1 MGKNHGVSVALFV
14 EVAVPLP
21 VEETYDYALPPGC
34 AVEPG
39 ARVLVPY
46 SGRRVTGVVVA
57 VREAPSRSTRRAI
70 RTIQSVV
77 DERPVLDPPLM
88 QVVLRAAHD
97 ELCPP
102 GLALAAAIPPGTAPR
117 PGRAVCLREGGRRA
131 VERGEARGAL
141 GRVLWA
147 LGRGPLPETA
157 LRRRFPECA
166 PALDR
171 LERIGW
177 IERVEATEPPRVR
190 LRTAR
195 VYHLVEP
202 VDLEALRTRLRRARR
217 QLEIV
222 ETLARAP
229 APLPAS
235 PSLRALIRA
244 ELVRVEEREVSRR
257 TQSPPLRSYVEEIEL
272 TPAQREATAR
282 IVDAAETGRSAL
294 FLLYGITGSGKTE
307 VYLRAA
313 ARATARGRGAIVLVP
328 EISLTHQ
335 VVDRFRARFGDRIA
349 VLHSGLS
356 EGERFDQWRGLRE
369 GRLPIA
375 IGARSAVFAPIADPG
390 LIVID
395 EEHDGAYK
403 GGEGFRYH
411 ARHVAELRAREA
423 GCPLVLGS
431 ATPDVETS
439 YRADR
444 GEIERL
450 VLPQRVERRPLPE
463 VEIVDM
469 EREPRARGRR
479 PLLSRRLRQALTETL
494 AAGRQAILFLN
505 RRGFA
510 TFVYCFSCGYAVRCK
525 HCDISLVYHST
536 GGPRRVDRPEEGEL
550 RCHYCGYS
558 VDPTP
563 ECPSCGSPEGA
574 LFGFGTERVQEEAR
588 LLYPDARIERL
599 DRDTSG
605 RKGAQRQIL
614 RRFHRG
620 EIDVLIGTQ
629 MVAKGHDV
637 PGVTLVGVVAA
648 DLGLHFPDF
657 RAGERTFQLLTQVA
671 GRAGRGEDP
680 GRVVIQTFLPDHYAI
695 ALARTH
701 DYPSFYREE
710 LERRRPHG
718 YPPFGGLVQLVLSG
732 AEEGAVREA
741 AGVLARRARS
751 VLVPEAPADGVRVL
765 GPAPAPIPR
774 IRDRYRWQVLLLGRS
789 EAVREVGRELARHAR
804 AEVRGAALRVDASP
818 LQML

>member
-1 MGKNHGVSVALFV
+1 VSDGPFV

-21 VEETYDYALPPGC
+21 VDETYDYALPPGV

-57 VREAPSRSTRRAI
+57 VRDAPSRPTRRAV
-70 RTIQSVV
+70 RTIHSVV
-77 DERPVLDPPLM
+77 DTTPVLPAPLM
-88 QVVLRAAHD
+88 AVVLRAAYD

-102 GLALAAAIPPGTAPR
+102 GVALAAAIPPGTAPR
-117 PGRAVCLREGGRRA
+117 PGRRVQLREGGRRA
-131 VERGEARGAL
+131 LDRGEARGSL

-147 LGRGPLPETA
+147 LGRGALPESV
-157 LRRRFPECA
+157 LRKRFPDCV
-166 PALDR
+166 PALER

-177 IERVEATEPPRVR
+177 IERVDATEPPRVR
-190 LRTAR
+190 RRTVR
-195 VYHLVEP
+195 VYLLAGP
-202 VDLEALRTRLRRARR
+202 VDLDALRVRLRRAKR

-222 ETLARAP
+222 ERLAEAP

-235 PSLRALIRA
+235 APLRALVEAGI
-244 ELVRVEEREVSRR
+244 VRFEEREVSRSSV
-257 TQSPPLRSYVEEIEL
+257 SPPLRSYDEDFEL

-282 IVDAAETGRSAL
+282 IVDAAESARSAT
-294 FLLYGITGSGKTE
+294 FLLHGITGSGKTE

-356 EGERFDQWRGLRE
+356 EGERFDHWRGLRE
-369 GRLPIA
+369 GRFPIA
-375 IGARSAVFAPIADPG
+375 IGARSAVFAPIEDLG

-403 GGEGFRYH
+403 SGEGFRYH
-411 ARHVAELRAREA
+411 ARHLAELRARDA
-423 GCPLVLGS
+423 NCPLVLGS

-463 VEIVDM
+463 VQIVDM
-469 EREPRARGRR
+469 EKEPRARGRR
-479 PLLSRRLRQALTETL
+479 PLLSRPLRRALIETL
-494 AAGRQAILFLN
+494 SAGRQAILFLN

-510 TFVYCFSCGYAVRCK
+510 TLVYCFACGFAVRCK
-525 HCDISLVYHST
+525 HCDISLVYHSSS
-536 GGPRRVDRPEEGEL
+536 GPRRIDRPEEGEL
-550 RCHYCGYS
+550 HCHYCGYS
-558 VDPTP
+558 VAPTP

-574 LFGFGTERVQEEAR
+574 LFGFGTERLQEEMQA
-588 LLYPDARIERL
+588 LYPEARIARL

-614 RRFHRG
+614 GRFHRG
-620 EIDVLIGTQ
+620 EIDILIGTQ

-637 PGVTLVGVVAA
+637 PGVTLVGVIAA

-671 GRAGRGEDP
+671 GRAGRGDEP
-680 GRVVIQTFLPDHYAI
+680 GKVVIQTFLPDHYAI

-701 DYPSFYREE
+701 DYGTFCREE
-710 LERRRPHG
+710 LSRRQPHG
-718 YPPFGGLVQLVLSG
+718 YPPYRAMVQLLLSG
-732 AEEGAVREA
+732 QQETAVREA
-741 AGVLARRARS
+741 AELLARLARS
-751 VLVPEAPADGVRVL
+751 APVPDPEPSAVRVL
-765 GPAPAPIPR
+765 GPAPAPITK
-774 IRDRYRWQVLLLGRS
+774 IRDRYRWQVLLLGRRD
-789 EAVREVGRELARHAR
+789 AVREVGRELAQRAR
-804 AEVRGAALRVDASP
+804 RGLRGAALRVDASP